1 MKFSVSNRTVSEIL
15 WEMNE
20 IKIFLYNENA
30 WKNSHTCKY
39 VLIFNFSVLTQEASS
54 QGISRCVLENIT
66 KKLCLY
72 KLKEEEEKKGKTLR
86 KFPKSTSCLLFENQN

>member
-30 WKNSHTCKY
+30 WENSHTCKY

-54 QGISRCVLENIT
+54 QGISRCVLENFT
-66 KKLCLY
+66 KKNCAFTN
-72 KLKEEEEKKGKTLR
+72 LKKKKR
-86 KFPKSTSCLLFENQN
+86 KNP